1 MMSRGGFDSLPE
13 SLAESS
19 DEVPIKPAND
29 TVTIM
34 RNQKTILVKIDL
46 ILNFIVLARY
56 AREARHGTD
65 SQLLGQCE

>member
-1 MMSRGGFDSLPE
+1 MSRGGFVSLPE

-19 DEVPIKPAND
+19 DEVPIKPASD

-34 RNQKTILVKIDL
+34 RNHKTILLKIDL

-56 AREARHGTD
+56 ARGAPRGTD
-65 SQLLGQCE
+65 SQLLGRCE